1 LKPLSWKVHT
11 AKTIPI
17 TLDGLS
23 TQPKLKA
30 SPSVMGQKPID
41 RRRCAQLKKGFERV

>member
-23 TQPKLKA
+23 TQQKLKA
-30 SPSVMGQKPID
+30 SPSVMGQKTHSQKKM
-41 RRRCAQLKKGFERV
+41 CTAEKGF